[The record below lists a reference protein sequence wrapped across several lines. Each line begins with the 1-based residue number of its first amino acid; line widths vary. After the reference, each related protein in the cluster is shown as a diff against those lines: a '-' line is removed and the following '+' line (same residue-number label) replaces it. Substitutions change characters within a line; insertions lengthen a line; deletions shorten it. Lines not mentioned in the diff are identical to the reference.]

1 MGIAGDRLTAGIH
14 LGGLWL
20 MGVTTAPKHLTN
32 TDEAVV
38 KFPRCGMVAHV
49 CRVGLSTSL
58 NPL

>member
-1 MGIAGDRLTAGIH
+1 MGIAGDWPTDGVH

-38 KFPRCGMVAHV
+38 RSQVLC
-49 CRVGLSTSL
+49 
-58 NPL
+58 